1 MPIIIDNFQVNTS
14 APIDNRFVVG
24 PGLFYLTKDD
34 INYKYVGLR
43 VWDSNDNIPYYWAG
57 TEWLSENSVGVLA
70 DTNSLLAGES
80 GYITKFT
87 SGPTVV
93 GKSLIYENQTTKQL
107 GIGLIGG
114 NINANY
120 GSNPVQFGLHVAG
133 NIKTNSYFIGN
144 GLYIT
149 DINASNVNSG
159 LLNIQYIS
167 PTQPNSNISPVAP
180 GNSYVL
186 FNNGSGIVSW
196 RDTNNLSVLNSTNT
210 TNVNVVSETSTT
222 PHFVTFVLPGAAA
235 VPIKYNSSKM
245 QFKPDNGQLFLSNGG
260 TTNPVYSFINS
271 TNTGMYYDGYNINFS
286 ISGVNRVSISPGV
299 ITIYDSN
306 YAQIDFY
313 KSPTDVQKLFVGQG
327 SILKYRTNS
336 WDPNGAVQVASDNI
350 VWHSGNLYTLRDSG
364 NLPLETGRS
373 INSISTDA
381 NGNQIQGVYTY
392 NVYNTAIAPSS
403 QIHWSVLSF
412 GRGVNGSVQ
421 LASNWFSGI
430 NTTSPGTVYAERD
443 ILLRSLRDTGESWS
457 PWVKIWNSGNSG
469 YVPFGAIM
477 MWSGTIAQIPTG
489 WRLCDGSPAVTIP
502 AGSVPGQPSII
513 SITIPDLR
521 ERFVVGAG
529 NSPAIPTRD
538 TYDSFLYY
546 HWSTNVTLTGTFAIN
561 TGGSNPNT
569 FNIDTTRLFYINSTG
584 VGVQMSITNSLQIG
598 SLNIRPMIHT
608 CTPLLAFVAFDMRIN
623 QYRMFKGTATN
634 GTTYNTNYF
643 TFNTATTNGLGTWVE
658 YNKYF
663 ENGIR
668 FNLPRTTGAETSPLA
683 TILWQNGENSYAVG
697 ATGGSD
703 MVRISQ
709 SQLGPHNHVFPGDDQ
724 LFYANNQAGWTS
736 RSVANFRYD
745 ADSSGSTSNPDNG
758 NAKLWLTSDTGGFQ
772 PVENRPPYYALAF
785 IIYTGI

>member
-245 QFKPDNGQLFLSNGG
+245 QFKPDNGQLFLSNGS

-271 TNTGMYYDGYNINFS
+271 TNTGMYYNQGISIGINGNEITSTRTYGLVLNNRIYIQPTSNNTDVGYGIVWSTNGNSTNDNSINDGFTYNGQRLNFYGIGSHLPTDSNEATGRGTYIAGYFGVDTFSGGRLKVKVDELNDVTINSRLNINLTNTNFDTLFNSTNASLVLSTMANRGGSANIVVIKDWSVRSALVPNTSTQDSWLTWKHHNGITIDGYYNTPNGPAKPDLAPDSPTYGTLTFWERHPYINEQYFGS
-286 ISGVNRVSISPGV
+286 VDRKTLTINSSTSPFVKVDGLLNVLGSINGNTTISGNWIATNVEAVNT
-299 ITIYDSN
+299 TI
-306 YAQIDFY
+306 
-313 KSPTDVQKLFVGQG
+313 
-327 SILKYRTNS
+327 
-336 WDPNGAVQVASDNI
+336 DNK
-350 VWHSGNLYTLRDSG
+350 VMT
-364 NLPLETGRS
+364 PMKTK
-373 INSISTDA
+373 
-381 NGNQIQGVYTY
+381 
-392 NVYNTAIAPSS
+392 TAITAIKSTS
-403 QIHWSVLSF
+403 SVLSYTN
-412 GRGVNGSVQ
+412 NGTITWTHGLLGIPDFVSVTFICKV
-421 LASNWFSGI
+421 AEGSNAATSYQIGDRIQVFPTSQPEDQQEGYSLRK
-430 NTTSPGTVYAERD
+430 TTS
-443 ILLRSLRDTGESWS
+443 
-457 PWVKIWNSGNSG
+457 
-469 YVPFGAIM
+469 
-477 MWSGTIAQIPTG
+477 
-489 WRLCDGSPAVTIP
+489 
-502 AGSVPGQPSII
+502 SII
-513 SITIPDLR
+513 IKIGGN
-521 ERFVVGAG
+521 GAG
-529 NSPAIPTRD
+529 
-538 TYDSFLYY
+538 
-546 HWSTNVTLTGTFAIN
+546 
-561 TGGSNPNT
+561 
-569 FNIDTTRLFYINSTG
+569 FY
-584 VGVQMSITNSLQIG
+584 V
-598 SLNIRPMIHT
+598 RP
-608 CTPLLAFVAFDMRIN
+608 D
-623 QYRMFKGTATN
+623 N
-634 GTTYNTNYF
+634 GTTFLSAANWNIEI
-643 TFNTATTNGLGTWVE
+643 TA
-658 YNKYF
+658 YKF
-663 ENGIR
+663 
-668 FNLPRTTGAETSPLA
+668 
-683 TILWQNGENSYAVG
+683 
-697 ATGGSD
+697 
-703 MVRISQ
+703 
-709 SQLGPHNHVFPGDDQ
+709 
-724 LFYANNQAGWTS
+724 
-736 RSVANFRYD
+736 
-745 ADSSGSTSNPDNG
+745 
-758 NAKLWLTSDTGGFQ
+758 
-772 PVENRPPYYALAF
+772 
-785 IIYTGI
+785 